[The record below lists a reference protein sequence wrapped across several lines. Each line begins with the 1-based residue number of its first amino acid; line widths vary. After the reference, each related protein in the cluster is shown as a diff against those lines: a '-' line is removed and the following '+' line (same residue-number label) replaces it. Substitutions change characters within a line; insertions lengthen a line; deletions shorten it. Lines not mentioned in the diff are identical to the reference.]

1 MINLHS
7 LSISRFARLSRT
19 TRDTLLHY
27 DKIGLLSP
35 ESRGDNNYRY
45 YSSRQL
51 AIVNLIRTLQGLG
64 MSLSEIRNLRDRQT
78 PSLITDLFA
87 LQIEKIDFKIDNWI
101 RARKLLCTLKETID
115 STMDID
121 ENSITI
127 QFFPAEAIVLG
138 DINDYSKGRTEYDT
152 LFSFYQAVG
161 EKYPDM
167 DLNYPVWGIFSEER
181 IVRGDW
187 LKPDRYFFYNP
198 EGHDRKPAALYAV
211 GYTRGGYGECE
222 DLYGR
227 MSDYINANGF
237 VVSGNAYEEYPQN
250 EVCVSN
256 PNNYLIRLMISV
268 ERADLLPHHSL
279 EIENGRP

>member
-1 MINLHS
+1 
-7 LSISRFARLSRT
+7 
-19 TRDTLLHY
+19 
-27 DKIGLLSP
+27 
-35 ESRGDNNYRY
+35 
-45 YSSRQL
+45 
-51 AIVNLIRTLQGLG
+51 